1 MNIIKRICIAF
12 TAAVSIGV
20 LAASSLTAS
29 AAEKSL
35 SPVYSA
41 PYTVL
46 MGINADK
53 ELWDQKNDN
62 SEAISYDGDYSVS
75 YDFQTGAS
83 SITTL
88 VLDTNI
94 DSASIPDAKITV
106 NSIYIEKSEGYNV
119 DVPFDASKAIQTKNA
134 NGCHRLNILYN
145 FGPDAAKAIATNF
158 PETATMYDKLVI
170 DFSISGV
177 ASAPVTTTT
186 EITTAEVFPATT
198 VGTQVVTGT
207 VTNTVS
213 QTADPGVIAIVA
225 AGTAAAALA
234 AAAFTARRKR
244 K

>member
-20 LAASSLTAS
+20 LAASSITVS

-35 SPVYSA
+35 SPVYAA
-41 PYTVL
+41 PYTVM

-53 ELWDQKNDN
+53 ELWDQRNDN
-62 SEAISYDGDYSVS
+62 AEAISYDGDYSVS

-88 VLDTNI
+88 VLDTNM
-94 DSASIPDAKITV
+94 DAASMPDAKITV
-106 NSIYIEKSEGYNV
+106 NKIYIQKSDGYSV
-119 DVPFDASKAIQTKNA
+119 EIPFDASKAVQTKNA

-145 FGPDAAKAIATNF
+145 FGPDAAKAIETSF
-158 PETATMYDKLVI
+158 PETATIYDKLAI
-170 DFSISGV
+170 DFTISGV
-177 ASAPVTTTT
+177 ADAPITTTAA
-186 EITTAEVFPATT
+186 ITTAEVVPATT
-198 VGTQVVTGT
+198 VETAATGT

-213 QTADPGVIAIVA
+213 QTADPGVVAIVV

-234 AAAFTARRKR
+234 AASLTARRKR